1 MSWSVV
7 GCTECRNP
15 FLLSDERR
23 RDNETVECPSCGH
36 RHATDDLRALA
47 QHDEKTGAAELRA
60 RILAAR
66 AGESDR
72 YEAMADYAEQ
82 ADQVDAQIEAAT
94 LPADDMDLTPIA
106 SDWYADAVDST
117 YIAGR
122 DMFATA
128 AKDAVGVY
136 DDVFEAEVTSEVDDY
151 QLYESEVDARLEEWT
166 NHDDAEPPAAAE
178 DAGLE
183 LTVGGQTELAEI
195 ECRGVTPRVSD
206 WLPELL
212 EDLLPHAS
220 NTVREHVEETYGAD
234 ALDERRVPGTYDREF
249 LVSTLGVTGLD
260 GAYAGLLRRW
270 AVEYHD
276 SHPNRHGHRPHVAE
290 ELKQRLTNLGTGT
303 DATNSGVDVL
313 EDTVAAVFRHVAPAV
328 DERRPRVRV
337 YLDAEAWQD
346 LEDSR
351 RAKPTLEALSALS
364 TGLNIELVVTSRD
377 LARTLAKRHSDFL
390 ETECGLTDLRDWFGR
405 HALDQDDVEAD
416 VRDIAADALAT
427 LDDQGGRV
435 QLLAALR
442 DADAKSMKQLK
453 RDSAVSVA
461 AGTVDRYVPEL
472 QQTGLV
478 SVDRHTG
485 ASNRVSL
492 TPAGEV
498 VVEHIADD
506 LSLRDPSQASFR
518 AALLQPLTSEQVQ
531 CTERDKVER
540 GEDPSGPPEGWLT
553 ATGEAGAGDDAADF
567 VQWLGGPDE
576 QMDAWGM
583 HQRLSAAFQVDGV
596 NCVDERI
603 GALEDGRVSYISC
616 FDSELLTV
624 AQWGGPLV
632 TLARLA
638 NALLSREA
646 LSKVLG
652 ADTVG
657 TQWQDLYDDLDVQEL
672 DADLED
678 LMRWG
683 SQIGWF
689 GEDELEWEGF
699 FDRIGGVRARCMGKL
714 GSIPKDDTEQRTELF
729 DDLHGLVA
737 TATALYDAAGVD
749 VQIMLRIP
757 DMATLLGEE
766 YHIRGFLQFLAKTVP
781 KQAMYGSPTGRHS
794 WWRTCVEDRENRL
807 QKRLP
812 VGYQEHAPEAEL
824 TASWAIVGPTATDLV
839 EDIEAAIGNEIHEL
853 RDRITDRVEAA
864 PVLDVEVANACSHP
878 HLKRVVSEYA
888 GMKNY
893 KTVAEADLKYHT
905 DVNRHLGQLTRLLTR
920 FFATADRPGQAP
932 PTDVAESLLRIART
946 DKNGDYLGVGDIEY
960 AVSAMP
966 ATRVLPDKQPS
977 QTAMFQAIVAADGPI
992 GRSDI
997 VEDAGIS
1004 GSTYD
1009 RHIDDVRQEF
1019 GSLDLLEEHSVEG
1032 HRRYSATITPWW
1044 DAEFGGEKPED
1055 SGIVTI
1061 GETEARDI
1069 LFELATTLDIDIDPE
1084 LFHRDTPIDEVYA
1097 ADPALRRWEGFIEAI
1112 VGDGTRGDTPPPS
1125 TTVTLGVY
1133 PKEPP
1138 GEQLSLEQS
1147 SSETSRTSTPAMPSY
1162 PNHSRSE
1169 STDGAGEGL
1178 E

>member
-1 MSWSVV
+1 MTTWSVV
-7 GCTECRNP
+7 GCTACRNP
-15 FLLSDERR
+15 FLLSNDRR
-23 RDNETVECPSCGH
+23 HDNETVECPSCGQ
-36 RHATDDLRALA
+36 RHHTDDLRALA
-47 QHDEKTGAAELRA
+47 QHDEKAGAAELRA
-60 RILAAR
+60 RILASR
-66 AGESDR
+66 AGEADR
-72 YEAMADYAEQ
+72 YEAMSDYGEQ
-82 ADQVDAQIEAAT
+82 ADEVAAQIEAAT

-106 SDWYADAVDST
+106 SEWYADAVDST
-117 YIAGR
+117 DIAGR
-122 DMFATA
+122 DLFATA
-128 AKDAVGVY
+128 AEDALGAFDDAFSDEVEAHSSDFDLY
-136 DDVFEAEVTSEVDDY
+136 ADDVEERLDEFQTHSE
-151 QLYESEVDARLEEWT
+151 
-166 NHDDAEPPAAAE
+166 PAATA
-178 DAGLE
+178 DDTGID
-183 LTVGGQTELAEI
+183 LTVAGQTELTDI
-195 ECRGVTPRVSD
+195 ECRGVTPRVTD
-206 WLPELL
+206 WLPSLL

-220 NTVREHVEETYGAD
+220 NTVRDHIRETFD
-234 ALDERRVPGTYDREF
+234 DSVLEDRRLPGGYDHDF

-260 GAYAGLLRRW
+260 GAYAGLLSRW
-270 AVEYHD
+270 SVEYHD
-276 SHPNRHGHRPHVAE
+276 SHPNRHGHRSDVEAALRE
-290 ELKQRLTNLGTGT
+290 RLTQLGTGS
-303 DATNSGVDVL
+303 DPFNSGVDVL

-328 DERRPRVRV
+328 DRRRPRVRV
-337 YLDAEAWQD
+337 YLDAEAWRD
-346 LEDSR
+346 LDDSR
-351 RAKPTLEALSALS
+351 RAQPTLDALSALA
-364 TGLNIELVVTSRD
+364 TGLNIEVVVSSRG
-377 LARTLAKRHSDFL
+377 LARTLARRHSDFL
-390 ETECGLTDLRDWFGR
+390 EAECGLTDLRDWFGGQT
-405 HALDQDDVEAD
+405 LDQDSVDED
-416 VRDIAADALAT
+416 VRAVASDALAA
-427 LDDQGGRV
+427 LDEQGGRV
-435 QLLAALR
+435 ELLSAL
-442 DADAKSMKQLK
+442 DGSDETTVQHLK
-453 RDSAVSVA
+453 RHSTVSVA
-461 AGTVDRYVPEL
+461 GGTVDRYVSEL
-472 QQTGLV
+472 EGSGLV
-478 SVDRHTG
+478 AVDRQTG

-498 VVEHIADD
+498 VAQHIADD
-506 LSLRDPSQASFR
+506 LSFRDPSQASFG

-540 GEDPSGPPEGWLT
+540 GEDSSGAPEEWLA
-553 ATGEAGAGDDAADF
+553 ATGEANTADDAADF
-567 VQWLGGPDE
+567 VQWLGGPDA

-583 HQRLSAAFQVDGV
+583 HQRLSAAFQADGV

-603 GALEDGRVSYISC
+603 GEFEDGRVSYISC
-616 FDSELLTV
+616 FDSELVTV

-632 TLARLA
+632 TLGRIA
-638 NALLSREA
+638 NALLSRKA

-657 TQWQDLYDDLDVQEL
+657 SQWQDLYDDLDVEEL
-672 DADLED
+672 DTDLED

-689 GEDELEWEGF
+689 GEDELDWEGF

-714 GSIPKDDTEQRTELF
+714 GSIPKDDTEKRTELF
-729 DDLHGLVA
+729 NDLHGLVT
-737 TATALYDAAGVD
+737 TATALYHAAGVD

-766 YHIRGFLQFLAKTVP
+766 HHIRGFLQFMAKTVP
-781 KQAMYGSPTGRHS
+781 KQAMYSSPTGRHS
-794 WWRTCVEDRENRL
+794 WWRTCMDSREEKL

-864 PVLDVEVANACSHP
+864 PVLNVEVANACSHP

-893 KTVAEADLKYHT
+893 KTVAEADLKYHS
-905 DVNRHLGQLTRLLTR
+905 DVHRHVGQFTRVLTR
-920 FFATADRPGQAP
+920 FFATADRPGQAA
-932 PTDVAESLLRIART
+932 PTDVAEALLRMSRT
-946 DKNGDYLGVGDIEY
+946 ERNGDYLGVGDIEY

-977 QTAMFQAIVAADGPI
+977 QTAMFQALVAADGPI
-992 GRSDI
+992 GRSEI
-997 VEDAGIS
+997 VANAGIS

-1009 RHIDDVRQEF
+1009 RHIESVRQEF
-1019 GSLDLLEEHSVEG
+1019 GALDLLEEHSVEG

-1069 LFELATTLDIDIDPE
+1069 LFELATTLDIDIDPD
-1084 LFHRDTPIDEVYA
+1084 LFHRDTPIDDIYA
-1097 ADPALRRWEGFIEAI
+1097 ADSALRRWEGFIEAI

-1125 TTVTLGVY
+1125 TTVTLGLY

-1169 STDGAGEGL
+1169 STEGAGEGL